1 MSEENENAVELPPLT
16 EKEAIFVAELTT
28 HWNGA
33 KAARAAGANVE
44 RARNIASEWRAKP
57 HIAAHIDAHMKKR
70 AEESKITA
78 EALAEHLM
86 RIVRADP
93 RELIDYRIVN
103 CRHCWGGGF
112 RYQFTDGEMDV
123 LLKEHAKPGA
133 EKFDAKGGAGFKR
146 SRDPNPDCTE
156 CNGEGEELITPK
168 DTRDLSPDALAL
180 YAGVKKT
187 KDGIQILMHDKMAA
201 ADRLARHFGMFVDRK
216 VLENPDGSALT
227 MAPIL
232 FIPAVK
238 GGGDGSEA

>member
-1 MSEENENAVELPPLT
+1 MSEEHEKSDELPPPT
-16 EKEAIFVAELTT
+16 EKEAIFVQELTT

-33 KAARAAGANVE
+33 RAARAAGANVE
-44 RARNIASEWRAKP
+44 MARNIASEWRAKP

-112 RYQFTDGEMDV
+112 RYQFTDGEMEV

-133 EKFDAKGGAGFKR
+133 EKFDAKGGAGQLHGMLAGSAAVAEPAYRAEKPAVTAAEALFGKGKADGHEQFGHQGGAGGR
-146 SRDPNPDCTE
+146 A
-156 CNGEGEELITPK
+156 
-168 DTRDLSPDALAL
+168 DLSPARWAE
-180 YAGVKKT
+180 
-187 KDGIQILMHDKMAA
+187 
-201 ADRLARHFGMFVDRK
+201 RLRTPRTD
-216 VLENPDGSALT
+216 
-227 MAPIL
+227 
-232 FIPAVK
+232 
-238 GGGDGSEA
+238 